1 MGHGDNW
8 HMTWSDDDRQY
19 VAWGD
24 GRGFAPA
31 ASPTRNNGVAV
42 LAGDVDSFTAENLQ
56 GYPFIPES
64 AQHWYNYGIISI
76 DGVIYEFVGYLQ
88 RGEQTASGF
97 LPTRFLGARVGVS
110 RDHGVSWLAKDGSPL
125 DWSPPENDNML
136 FFNEP
141 DSAFSLISVVQH
153 GRDNS
158 LAPDS
163 YVYLYSPRTWGD
175 GMNRL
180 TLARVH
186 KNRILDRS
194 AYEFFSGY
202 SGEGSPLWTARI
214 EDRGDVLVFPDGW
227 VAFDFS
233 YSWHPFVTYNS
244 KLGKYIMAASANG
257 QGRSAMFSRPS
268 CLAFYVADHPWGPWT
283 SVYWS
288 DNWVGDDPGN
298 RLYEPVLSPKW
309 FSADGTSMQFI
320 FSDARDR
327 YTTNY
332 KFNIQSIR
340 ITPEAGMTGFVDLKA
355 PAADEPYQGTVQL
368 AASLVSD
375 RPMVKLQFQLE
386 NQPLGDPIL
395 QPPFGFEWDTLS
407 TKDGAYSL
415 VAVAT
420 DTIGH
425 QFTSDPLMVV
435 VQNSSDCA
443 APAVNAFRGCYYADL
458 GGTVSTGP
466 RLSRIDRQINF
477 NWLTGSPHSEI
488 PVDIFSAEWNGIF
501 HFPAGEYEFDVVSDD
516 GVRIY
521 LDSELILDSW
531 MEQVGR
537 FRFKRNLS
545 AGERTVRVSYFEQA
559 GLAEIGVRWTRSDPV
574 VVSGLMNHWPLDSGG
589 NDIGADVAG
598 TNHLTL
604 NGAASTGSGVFEG
617 AAVLDGSAYFEAAG
631 PLTLPANDFTLSA
644 WVNVSTLIGIH
655 PVISKPLG
663 GGSDNSLIFYVQD
676 GRVKFQLNSS
686 AGAVQ
691 SDVIP
696 AREWIHTAVV
706 KEGTQVCMFIQGEQK
721 DCVDSAPMEITYDQS
736 PLYIGAED
744 DNGDG
749 EPDYRFAGA
758 IDEIRLYGRALSPNE
773 ISALAVPAPPGVQ

>member
-1 MGHGDNW
+1 M
-8 HMTWSDDDRQY
+8 
-19 VAWGD
+19 
-24 GRGFAPA
+24 
-31 ASPTRNNGVAV
+31 
-42 LAGDVDSFTAENLQ
+42 
-56 GYPFIPES
+56 
-64 AQHWYNYGIISI
+64 
-76 DGVIYEFVGYLQ
+76 
-88 RGEQTASGF
+88 
-97 LPTRFLGARVGVS
+97 
-110 RDHGVSWLAKDGSPL
+110 
-125 DWSPPENDNML
+125 
-136 FFNEP
+136 
-141 DSAFSLISVVQH
+141 
-153 GRDNS
+153 
-158 LAPDS
+158 
-163 YVYLYSPRTWGD
+163 
-175 GMNRL
+175 
-180 TLARVH
+180 
-186 KNRILDRS
+186 
-194 AYEFFSGY
+194 
-202 SGEGSPLWTARI
+202 
-214 EDRGDVLVFPDGW
+214 
-227 VAFDFS
+227 
-233 YSWHPFVTYNS
+233 
-244 KLGKYIMAASANG
+244 
-257 QGRSAMFSRPS
+257 
-268 CLAFYVADHPWGPWT
+268 
-283 SVYWS
+283 
-288 DNWVGDDPGN
+288 
-298 RLYEPVLSPKW
+298 
-309 FSADGTSMQFI
+309 
-320 FSDARDR
+320 
-327 YTTNY
+327 
-332 KFNIQSIR
+332 
-340 ITPEAGMTGFVDLKA
+340 
-355 PAADEPYQGTVQL
+355 
-368 AASLVSD
+368 
-375 RPMVKLQFQLE
+375 
-386 NQPLGDPIL
+386 
-395 QPPFGFEWDTLS
+395 
-407 TKDGAYSL
+407 
-415 VAVAT
+415 
-420 DTIGH
+420 
-425 QFTSDPLMVV
+425 
-435 VQNSSDCA
+435 
-443 APAVNAFRGCYYADL
+443 
-458 GGTVSTGP
+458 STGP

-663 GGSDNSLIFYVQD
+663 GGSDNSLILYVQD